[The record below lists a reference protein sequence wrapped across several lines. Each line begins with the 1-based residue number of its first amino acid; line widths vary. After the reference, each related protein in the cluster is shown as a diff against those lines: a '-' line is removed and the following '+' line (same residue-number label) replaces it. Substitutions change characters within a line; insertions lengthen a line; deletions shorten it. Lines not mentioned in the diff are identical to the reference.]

1 MTSVGA
7 ALAPATMAWAERCVT
22 PYPRLMG
29 AVRLGGPT
37 APWLLRLRHATDE
50 VDAAHA

>member
-7 ALAPATMAWAERCVT
+7 ALAPATMAWAERCLA
-22 PYPRLMG
+22 PHARLVG
-29 AVRLGGPT
+29 AARLGGPT
-37 APWLLRLRHATDE
+37 GPWLLRLRHAADE